1 MSKGYLLIAY
11 ALMFSAI
18 GLKYMYVVRVKSEV
32 EQVLVI
38 NGLRH

>member
-18 GLKYMYVVRVKSEV
+18 GLKYMYVVRVKS
-32 EQVLVI
+32 VI
-38 NGLRH
+38 RLSRNEYP